1 MSQNFAPISKIC
13 AHLHAYHA
21 YASDPTRF
29 VEANHYCTMVNED
42 MRQCIIY
49 DSPDTGARLIGIEYL
64 ISPKLYERLPE
75 HEQVLWH
82 SHVYEIKSGML
93 VMPPPPECTD
103 RTKLNELE
111 KEELS
116 QLVTFYGKVY
126 HLWQVDRGDELP
138 MGVPEL
144 MGSITS
150 DEALNKVLP
159 GGKVKL
165 REDHK
170 SKFGVDLD
178 ENAEKRKEFGKGFE
192 IHPSTLALHHSL
204 FELILLAVKIG
215 IDCFLASRCG
225 FDVEETRPLML
236 RANSSMAE

>member
-1 MSQNFAPISKIC
+1 MDHKENRETKYFKSSSQKSLSCLKTSRLSARFG

-192 IHPSTLALHHSL
+192 IHPNA
-204 FELILLAVKIG
+204 
-215 IDCFLASRCG
+215 D
-225 FDVEETRPLML
+225 
-236 RANSSMAE
+236 SMWKKQGR

>member
-21 YASDPTRF
+21 YASDPTRC

-49 DSPDTGARLIGIEYL
+49 DSPDPGARLIGIEYL
-64 ISPKLYERLPE
+64 ISSKLYDKLPE

-93 VMPPPPECTD
+93 LMPPPPEGTD
-103 RTKLNELE
+103 RKKLDELE
-111 KEELS
+111 KKELS

-138 MGVPEL
+138 MGAPEL

-150 DEALNKVLP
+150 EEALNKALP
-159 GGKVKL
+159 GGKAKL

-178 ENAEKRKEFGKGFE
+178 ENAEKRKDFGKGFE
-192 IHPSTLALHHSL
+192 IHPNA
-204 FELILLAVKIG
+204 
-215 IDCFLASRCG
+215 D
-225 FDVEETRPLML
+225 
-236 RANSSMAE
+236 SMWKKQGR